1 MTKSLASTERVVFR
15 WLQVVMAVAAFVLA
29 VPIADVIADHETER
43 EGDEGPFLPVLRPHS
58 SRT

>member
-1 MTKSLASTERVVFR
+1 
-15 WLQVVMAVAAFVLA
+15 MAVAAFVLA